1 MKRNTLTR
9 RPAVAKD
16 SRMDQRETFQ
26 GRAKGPDGRLW
37 PALQKVWRKRPV
49 RLGVSVLSLGM
60 VTALSGC
67 ITVSAPDKPIVIEL
81 NINIKQEVIYRL
93 AADAGKTIDSNK
105 DIF

>member
-1 MKRNTLTR
+1 MKRIRLTR
-9 RPAVAKD
+9 RPAVAKH
-16 SRMDQRETFQ
+16 SRMDQREFQQ
-26 GRAKGPDGRLW
+26 GRAKGPGGRLL
-37 PALQKVWRKRPV
+37 PALRVDWRKRPA
-49 RLGVSVLSLGM
+49 RLGVAALSLGM
-60 VTALSGC
+60 MAALSGC